1 MVGFLDI
8 FGARRRQKPR
18 ISVRWLVDAK
28 IPDTESYAGFTTCDV
43 SMVGMRLVGKSSASF
58 KQILTA
64 EDLADMR
71 LRIPGSVH
79 LLPAVT
85 AELKWGM
92 GPEGNFQT
100 GWRFTRLEEEL
111 EVFLE
116 DDIAAHPEDI
126 IVDPRDSSSSCPLLS
141 NDFMGRAIQ
150 CPAEPCDNFFI
161 YVVLSLFQYFPEASV
176 ADAGNLC

>member
-1 MVGFLDI
+1 MTGFLDI
-8 FGARRRQKPR
+8 FSAGRRQKPR
-18 ISVRWLVDAK
+18 VTVRWLVDAK
-28 IPDTESYAGFTTCDV
+28 ITDTESYTGFTTCDV
-43 SMVGMRLVGKSSASF
+43 SIVGMRLVGKSSASF

-64 EDLADMR
+64 EGLADMR

-100 GWRFTRLEEEL
+100 GWRLTRLEEEL

-116 DDIAAHPEDI
+116 EELAAHPEDI
-126 IVDPRDSSSSCPLLS
+126 IGDPRDASSSCPLLS
-141 NDFMGRAIQ
+141 NDFVGRAI
-150 CPAEPCDNFFI
+150 
-161 YVVLSLFQYFPEASV
+161 
-176 ADAGNLC
+176 